1 MVGYPYLAAFGG
13 SSKPMRTEKAVI
25 KARHSRATALRPTAA
40 KQPMR
45 ERILIVCEGAKTEP
59 HYFEEIRLFSRNSSA
74 TIEIYGKECGSAP
87 LSVVQFAQ
95 QRWQESGK
103 DFDQIFCVFDRD
115 RHESFDQALA
125 RLHSLSKHGFKAI
138 YSYPSFEYWLLLH
151 FGYTRKCFVAQGYR
165 SAGDIL
171 EKELSNHFVA
181 TFGCPYKK
189 GMTDVFARLQSRLAG
204 ACTAAKQ
211 ALIDADNTKEPN
223 PSTHVHEL
231 VTVLLPPHN
240 ITPTTLKPAASK
252 AS

>member
-1 MVGYPYLAAFGG
+1 
-13 SSKPMRTEKAVI
+13 MRTEKAVI

-189 GMTDVFARLQSRLAG
+189 GMTDVSLCSGLHCILPSHCYPRLGRNRCAGYRKKQRGSQRHTGTRLLA
-204 ACTAAKQ
+204 
-211 ALIDADNTKEPN
+211 PW
-223 PSTHVHEL
+223 V
-231 VTVLLPPHN
+231 
-240 ITPTTLKPAASK
+240 
-252 AS
+252 